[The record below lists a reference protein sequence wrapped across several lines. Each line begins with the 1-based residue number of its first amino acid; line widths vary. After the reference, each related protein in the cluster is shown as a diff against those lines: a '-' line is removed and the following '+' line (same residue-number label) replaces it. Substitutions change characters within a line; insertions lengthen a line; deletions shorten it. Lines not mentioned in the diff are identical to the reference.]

1 MSNSDYNNDAAG
13 WAAEA
18 GEEKL
23 TPRRARWNT
32 GLFDCI
38 GRNDKFST
46 SDRQVCLL
54 GSVAPCVPYGR
65 NAERLYSGRWIFVEH
80 CLYYCFMLLMQIVT
94 CVRNPSPLFLG
105 AYPGLITFHSRRD
118 IHEKFNIEGGCE
130 ALNRSYGC
138 WKCCLEQ
145 EECYDIFIH
154 LFCHACALCQEAREL
169 HCRFPDP
176 GFNSQPLLVTIPPG
190 QQTMG
195 RDGV

>member
-1 MSNSDYNNDAAG
+1 MSNSDYNNAAAAG

-18 GEEKL
+18 GKEKL

-32 GLFDCI
+32 GLFDCF

-46 SDRQVCLL
+46 SDRQVYKID
-54 GSVAPCVPYGR
+54 GVKM
-65 NAERLYSGRWIFVEH
+65 H
-80 CLYYCFMLLMQIVT
+80 
-94 CVRNPSPLFLG
+94 
-105 AYPGLITFHSRRD
+105 
-118 IHEKFNIEGGCE
+118 GGCE

-169 HCRFPDP
+169 HRRLPDP

-195 RDGV
+195 RDGA